1 MNQLSLTIISAIFI
15 GGITGYMGTLML
27 SRKMSMVAGPLAH
40 LSLPGV
46 ALAILY
52 GFSISLGVFPFVIL
66 GAVLIWFLREKTK
79 LPMENL
85 AAIIFASGVGVALL
99 ILPINQAEEA
109 LIGNI
114 GKISLIET
122 CFVIVLSTL
131 LFLISKFIYKKIMLV
146 NISEELAKTEK
157 INISLY
163 NLLYLLCIAFVVAL
177 GVYLVGGLITAAL
190 VAIPSASSKNINKSL
205 DSYKIWAVIFGST
218 SAVVGV
224 FISNFV
230 KLPIGPTI
238 IIVNVVIFLIT
249 IFINKKNNL

>member
-122 CFVIVLSTL
+122 CSVIVLSTL

-205 DSYKIWAVIFGST
+205 DSYKIWAVIFGIT

-224 FISNFV
+224 FISSFV